1 MDEIN
6 HNDLTEEMVLD
17 AFKEE
22 VRFIGTFAPFPK
34 DQASILQLYNLK
46 YRLITLFFPEFE
58 GVNEHGN
65 TLDDIHDAFLV
76 LRENIRSKR
85 LLKENLARC
94 SLRTSGK
101 LIVFLR
107 PDRELNYLYNVHLLQ
122 YCSFLGERKLKKT
135 MTLIRSKEV
144 NIESHNGAVTLR

>member
-1 MDEIN
+1 MFLALGNMDEIT

-46 YRLITLFFPEFE
+46 YSLITLFFPEFE

-107 PDRELNYLYNVHLLQ
+107 PNRELNYLYNVHLLQ
-122 YCSFLGERKLKKT
+122 
-135 MTLIRSKEV
+135 
-144 NIESHNGAVTLR
+144 